1 MTEAA
6 DGHGLH
12 SAVKNKQ
19 TRWKRK
25 LPGFRTGVDAFGM
38 DAYSDPAHPP
48 ERTFICFFSAS
59 LRHTGCAAPACWIRG
74 HCTVA
79 SFPVNSEPVS
89 THDQEGTGRRKVRWA
104 ANAQRIEVSRSRD
117 KECL

>member
-1 MTEAA
+1 MRLEWMPI
-6 DGHGLH
+6 L
-12 SAVKNKQ
+12 
-19 TRWKRK
+19 TRPPTPREDVH
-25 LPGFRTGVDAFGM
+25 LLFLCIPG
-38 DAYSDPAHPP
+38 AH
-48 ERTFICFFSAS
+48 R
-59 LRHTGCAAPACWIRG
+59 GCAAPACWIRG